1 MELLEDEYE
10 DELIDAFDAP
20 EPQVLTPSKRP
31 APAPLPTRHN
41 PGQPRRPNV
50 QEFQNKTALYPTF
63 DDKTPAPA
71 VPEMVPSR
79 TAQQYDTS
87 KTMEAEHV
95 LQYEPPPPAQ
105 MYQDD
110 EFMSTEELQRRR
122 QKIER
127 EMKVYQER
135 FDRVA
140 QALAGR
146 HHTRLKSV
154 GSERRNDWN
163 ARRSGTRPWRRVCS
177 TRLSDWRREKSDELG
192 FKLDTIGQVEVRPQA
207 VVWTK
212 AGKQRMLGTARRKQS
227 KGQLL

>member
-140 QALAGR
+140 QALAGETPHQIEERRKREEERLERQEKRHEAMETRLQHQIERLEEREERRARIQAR
-146 HHTRLKSV
+146 HHRASRSSSPSSRVDEGGQAEDV
-154 GSERRNDWN
+154 GH
-163 ARRSGTRPWRRVCS
+163 
-177 TRLSDWRREKSDELG
+177 
-192 FKLDTIGQVEVRPQA
+192 GQEEA
-207 VVWTK
+207 E
-212 AGKQRMLGTARRKQS
+212 
-227 KGQLL
+227 